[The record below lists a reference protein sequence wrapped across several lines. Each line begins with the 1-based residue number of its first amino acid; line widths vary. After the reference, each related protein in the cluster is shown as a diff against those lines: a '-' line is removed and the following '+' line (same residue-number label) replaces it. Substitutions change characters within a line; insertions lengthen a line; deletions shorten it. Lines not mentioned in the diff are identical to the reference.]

1 MNTDPVRS
9 PAKLSTAPAGGKRI
23 DPKERA
29 QSRSK
34 DRHRSAERP
43 PIWKHGTQLNEDEP
57 STHLRSNSDVVP
69 SQVETPIALP
79 FDISPPLSITSL
91 AVQQESWDTPPPAD
105 LVSKVS
111 DAETFGTAGR
121 ASRRAR
127 GSVSYAEPS
136 LREKMRRPTKELV
149 DAVAADERPQ
159 IIRVEEVNAAPQSE
173 KSNMRT
179 VVVKKENPGEQTDWR
194 DLPLANQGENHHKGT
209 RAEPISPLSNKSATT
224 STKDPPV
231 TVITDRGGRDSS
243 PSRSE
248 EHHEQDKRASAS
260 GSTIAT
266 LVAGT
271 QKGKTRDI
279 GPAGKAAKG
288 SKDIFELNSSSPAD
302 AVALTTTAPS
312 RTSRRYSTIAS
323 DPEPKI
329 SSAGTRPSAAKRQE
343 RRRES
348 VMNVPSGKGK
358 DGAGTTSTQD
368 AGGMAVAGIGGT
380 ERTASRRRSMML

>member
-43 PIWKHGTQLNEDEP
+43 PTRKHETQLNEDEP
-57 STHLRSNSDVVP
+57 LTRLRPNSDFAP
-69 SQVETPIALP
+69 SQVETPIAPP
-79 FDISPPLSITSL
+79 FDISPPLSSTSL
-91 AVQQESWDTPPPAD
+91 AVQQESRDTPPPAD

-111 DAETFGTAGR
+111 DADMFGTVGR

-136 LREKMRRPTKELV
+136 LRDKMRRPTKELV
-149 DAVAADERPQ
+149 DAVGADERPQ
-159 IIRVEEVNAAPQSE
+159 VIRVEEVNAGPQSE

-179 VVVKKENPGEQTDWR
+179 VVVKKETSGEQVDWR
-194 DLPLANQGENHHKGT
+194 DLPLANHGENHHKSINT
-209 RAEPISPLSNKSATT
+209 EPTSPLSNKSAAA
-224 STKDPPV
+224 STKDLPA
-231 TVITDRGGRDSS
+231 TVVTDRGGRDSF
-243 PSRSE
+243 PSCSE
-248 EHHEQDKRASAS
+248 EHHEQYKPASAS

-271 QKGKTRDI
+271 QKGRNRDI
-279 GPAGKAAKG
+279 EPACKAAKG

-302 AVALTTTAPS
+302 AVASTTTAPT

-329 SSAGTRPSAAKRQE
+329 SSAGTRSSVVKRHE

-348 VMNVPSGKGK
+348 VMSVPSGK
-358 DGAGTTSTQD
+358 DREGAGTTSTQD
-368 AGGMAVAGIGGT
+368 TGGIAVAGTGRA

>member
-1 MNTDPVRS
+1 MNTDLVRS
-9 PAKLSTAPAGGKRI
+9 PSKLSTAPAGGKRT
-23 DPKERA
+23 DLKERA
-29 QSRSK
+29 QSRGK

-43 PIWKHGTQLNEDEP
+43 PIRIHQTQLNEDEP
-57 STHLRSNSDVVP
+57 LTHLRSNSDLVP
-69 SQVETPIALP
+69 SQVETPIAPP

-91 AVQQESWDTPPPAD
+91 AVRQESRDTPPPAE

-111 DAETFGTAGR
+111 DADTFGAAGR

-136 LREKMRRPTKELV
+136 LRDKMRRPTKELV
-149 DAVAADERPQ
+149 DAVGADERPQ

-194 DLPLANQGENHHKGT
+194 DLPLANHVENHHNST
-209 RAEPISPLSNKSATT
+209 RTEPTSPLSNKSAAT
-224 STKDPPV
+224 STKDLPA
-231 TVITDRGGRDSS
+231 TVMTDRGRRDSF
-243 PSRSE
+243 PFCNE
-248 EHHEQDKRASAS
+248 EHHEQHKPASAS

-271 QKGKTRDI
+271 QKTRNRETE
-279 GPAGKAAKG
+279 PAAKAANV

-302 AVALTTTAPS
+302 AVASTTTAPT
-312 RTSRRYSTIAS
+312 RTSRRCSTIAS
-323 DPEPKI
+323 DPEPKA
-329 SSAGTRPSAAKRQE
+329 SSAGTRSSVARRHE

-348 VMNVPSGKGK
+348 VMNGTTGRDK

-368 AGGMAVAGIGGT
+368 AGGTAGAGIGRA